1 MGSEVFIMMLDTCSY
16 FDLLFQLQRNI
27 LATSP
32 RVTRFKIDWDDTQT
46 QTVENGENVPPVNS
60 TGSESNQMA
69 VEKALPDLKAQM
81 AQDISSNACS
91 MEVNDDVSISMS

>member
-1 MGSEVFIMMLDTCSY
+1 MHI
-16 FDLLFQLQRNI
+16 FQLLRNI

-32 RVTRFKIDWDDTQT
+32 RVTRFKIDWDDTQA
-46 QTVENGENVPPVNS
+46 VENGENVPPVHS

-69 VEKALPDLKAQM
+69 VEKAIPDLKAQIVP
-81 AQDISSNACS
+81 DINSNACS